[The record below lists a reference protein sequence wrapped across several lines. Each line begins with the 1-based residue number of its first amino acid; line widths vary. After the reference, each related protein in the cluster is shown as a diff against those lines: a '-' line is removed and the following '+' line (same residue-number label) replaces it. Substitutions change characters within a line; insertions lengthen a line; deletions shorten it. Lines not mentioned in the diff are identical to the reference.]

1 MEKQLGVIVIIIR
14 KREANAPLVNEI
26 LTKFGA
32 IIVGRFGFPYEKREV
47 NIVSLVVDGSNDQ
60 IGALTGKLG
69 QLKEVTVRTALAK
82 V

>member
-1 MEKQLGVIVIIIR
+1 MEKQLGVVVIII
-14 KREANAPLVNEI
+14 KRREVNAPLVNEI
-26 LTKFGA
+26 LTTFGP
-32 IIVGRFGFPYEKREV
+32 IIVGRFGFPYEKRGV
-47 NIVSLVVDGSNDQ
+47 NIVSLIVDGTNDE